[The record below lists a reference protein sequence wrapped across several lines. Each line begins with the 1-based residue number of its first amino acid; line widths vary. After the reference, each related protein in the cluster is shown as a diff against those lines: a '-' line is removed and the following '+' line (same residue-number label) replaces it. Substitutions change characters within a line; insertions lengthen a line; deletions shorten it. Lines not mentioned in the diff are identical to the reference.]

1 MAAGAMIPGVPPYAQ
16 AVQAGSL
23 SCHEAGGWGFVFGSS
38 HDIHCTFLPV
48 SGRPE
53 RYTGSISQFGVDIGY
68 QQIVIIWG
76 VLAPTT
82 IPGPGALAGTY
93 VGATAS
99 AAVGAG
105 VGANVLVGG
114 SNKSISLQPVS
125 LEGGVGL
132 NVAGGIAALT
142 RPTSPEPP
150 PQSVCYSGRHRSFR
164 ARFKHYRSSSA

>member
-1 MAAGAMIPGVPPYAQ
+1 VGLAYKSLMGLGRIALEPIDQPGLGGAEGEPIAP
-16 AVQAGSL
+16 
-23 SCHEAGGWGFVFGSS
+23 WGFVFGSS
-38 HDIHCTFLPV
+38 HDIRCTFSPV

-68 QQIVIIWG
+68 QQSAVIIWG

-82 IPGPGALAGTY
+82 TPGPGALAGTY

-105 VGANVLVGG
+105 LGANVLVGG

-142 RPTSPEPP
+142 LTYQP
-150 PQSVCYSGRHRSFR
+150 
-164 ARFKHYRSSSA
+164 

>member
-1 MAAGAMIPGVPPYAQ
+1 MSKKLKSAIGALGMAAGTLIPGVPAYAQ

-38 HDIHCTFLPV
+38 HDIRCTFSPV
-48 SGRPE
+48 SGKPE

-68 QQIVIIWG
+68 QQSAVIIWG

-105 VGANVLVGG
+105 LGANVLVGG

-142 RPTSPEPP
+142 LTYQP
-150 PQSVCYSGRHRSFR
+150 
-164 ARFKHYRSSSA
+164 

>member
-1 MAAGAMIPGVPPYAQ
+1 MMIRKLSGAIGVLVGAAEMLTPGVPAYAQ

-38 HDIHCTFLPV
+38 HDVHCTFSPV

-53 RYTGSISQFGVDIGY
+53 RYMGSISQFGVDIGY
-68 QQIVIIWG
+68 QQSAVIIWG
-76 VLAPTT
+76 VLTPSTT
-82 IPGPGALAGTY
+82 PGPGALAGTY

-114 SNKSISLQPVS
+114 SNKSISLQPLS

-132 NVAGGIAALT
+132 NAAAGIAALT
-142 RPTSPEPP
+142 LTYQP
-150 PQSVCYSGRHRSFR
+150 
-164 ARFKHYRSSSA
+164 

>member
-1 MAAGAMIPGVPPYAQ
+1 MIRKLSGAIGVLIMAAEMLTPGVPAYAQ

-38 HDIHCTFLPV
+38 HDVHCTFSPV

-68 QQIVIIWG
+68 QQSAVIIWG
-76 VLAPTT
+76 VLTPTT
-82 IPGPGALAGTY
+82 TPGPGALAGTY

-114 SNKSISLQPVS
+114 SNKSISLQPLS

-132 NVAGGIAALT
+132 NAAAGLAALT
-142 RPTSPEPP
+142 LTYQP
-150 PQSVCYSGRHRSFR
+150 
-164 ARFKHYRSSSA
+164 